1 MKTAC
6 IIPSRYASTRL
17 PGKPLKMIVG
27 KTLIRRVYEQ
37 TSKAK
42 SIDDVIVATDS
53 KLIEKEVKGF
63 GGKVVI
69 TSKKHNTGTDRIAE
83 VAKNTDY
90 DIIVNVQGD
99 EPLIEPELIDNLVRE
114 ISTNDNL
121 DMVTAAAPLRESEYE
136 DLSCVKVVR
145 NIYGEALY
153 FSRSLIPYP
162 RHEFSVPPLK
172 HIGIYAYRKEFLL
185 KYANMK
191 QTSLE
196 KTESLEQLRLLENGY
211 KIGVVTVKS
220 YGIGVDTQEDL
231 EKVIEYIKRRKL

>member
-136 DLSCVKVVR
+136 DQSCVKVVR

-231 EKVIEYIKRRKL
+231 EKVIEYIKRREL